1 MLQLGILHGLLKDTH
16 THVSRPPNLTR
27 AFGKGT
33 DV

>member
-1 MLQLGILHGLLKDTH
+1 MLQLGILHVFLKDKH

-27 AFGKGT
+27 ALGKGT

>member
-27 AFGKGT
+27 ALGKGT